1 MMMNVSFL
9 KGSAESKLRETS
21 DPKGLPK
28 MQTMYIED
36 DGIMLS
42 AVLDKPERLPEKC
55 PLVIVLHGFTS
66 NKEKPHTLAACRA
79 MNDAGFATLRVDMYG
94 HGESGG
100 EFKNHTL
107 FKWLSNV
114 LAVLD
119 YARKLDFVTDL
130 YLSGHSQGG
139 LAAILAA
146 GIETDRIRGLILR
159 APAIMIPEGARKGN
173 LLRETFDPEHIPDVV
188 PTIKGLELNGNYI
201 RTAQMIHVE
210 EAIGRYKGPVLIVH
224 GENDDVVPLHYS
236 VEASKW
242 FTNCELKVIAG
253 DTHSFDLHKD
263 QMADVIRN
271 WLRDIQRD
279 E

>member
-1 MMMNVSFL
+1 MF
-9 KGSAESKLRETS
+9 
-21 DPKGLPK
+21 
-28 MQTMYIED
+28 IED
-36 DGIMLS
+36 DGIKLS
-42 AVLDKPERLPEKC
+42 IALDKPEGLPEKC
-55 PLVIVLHGFTS
+55 PLIIVLHGFTS

-79 MNDAGFATLRVDMYG
+79 MNDVGFATLRVDMYG

-100 EFKNHTL
+100 EFRNHTL

-114 LAVLD
+114 LTVID

-146 GIETDRIRGLILR
+146 GIEADRIRGLILR
-159 APAIMIPEGARKGN
+159 APAVMIPEGARKGN
-173 LLRETFDPEHIPDVV
+173 LLGGTFDPEHIPDAV

-210 EAIGRYKGPVLIVH
+210 EAIDRFTGPVLIIH
-224 GENDDVVPLHYS
+224 GEYDDVVPLSYS
-236 VEASKW
+236 VETSKR
-242 FTNCELKVIAG
+242 FMNCDLKVIAG

-271 WLRDIQRD
+271 WLRDVKSSIRTM
-279 E
+279 